1 MKITHT
7 GMIMN
12 SLNQCKVC
20 QDCPKFE
27 ICVSGPIPLY
37 TICDWLIRFFHSL
50 CSANV
55 HWTLLITRHIVGN
68 EDIPM
73 NKADADEEFPVKI
86 QQRNPRN
93 KEFQQRT
100 LHVHHFQ
107 DTQDPG
113 VTWDRPTQLSSQSKS
128 KTQPG
133 KWKWNGRGDQL
144 MHKA

>member
-1 MKITHT
+1 MKITHM

-27 ICVSGPIPLY
+27 ICSLSTHPTLHYLWLVNPFFPQPLFSKCSLNTSDHKAYCRQWGY
-37 TICDWLIRFFHSL
+37 T
-50 CSANV
+50 
-55 HWTLLITRHIVGN
+55 
-68 EDIPM
+68 M

-93 KEFQQRT
+93 KELQQCT
-100 LHVHHFQ
+100 LHIHHSQ

-113 VTWDRPTQLSSQSKS
+113 VTWNRNTQLSSQRVRLSQVS
-128 KTQPG
+128 ESG
-133 KWKWNGRGDQL
+133 MGGGNQL
-144 MHKA
+144 MQKA